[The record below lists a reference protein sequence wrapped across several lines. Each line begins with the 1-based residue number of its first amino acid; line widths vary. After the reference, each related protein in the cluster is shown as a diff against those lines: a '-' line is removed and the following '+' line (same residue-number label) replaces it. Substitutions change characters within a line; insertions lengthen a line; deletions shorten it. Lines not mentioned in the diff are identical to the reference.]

1 MKIVK
6 LHLKVNTCKCVRCG
20 HQILDQSY
28 STMSLCAPLFGHK
41 QIFTSRCGVW
51 TKIPFLE

>member
-20 HQILDQSY
+20 H
-28 STMSLCAPLFGHK
+28 
-41 QIFTSRCGVW
+41 
-51 TKIPFLE
+51 